1 MFNKHLFFITIKKI
15 IKNMDNIN
23 LIESFSELKDMKNID
38 KNSMVKIMQEVFK
51 TIIAKKYGTAD
62 NFDII
67 VNPNKGDLEI
77 WRNRIVVEDSYE
89 DFDEN
94 LHIRITDANRIEDGF
109 ELGEDFTDELKIA
122 DIGRRSISTIRQFL
136 KSKILDLGKQNIYKK
151 YKERENEIIV
161 GEVHQVTRKEVV
173 ILDDEGAEF
182 ILPRTEQVPGDYF
195 RKGDSVR
202 ALLKSVEIDAG
213 KLHMIL
219 SRTSNKFMEK
229 LFEYEIP
236 EVFDG
241 LVIIKGVVREPG
253 KKAKV
258 AVESYDDR
266 VDVVGTCVGV
276 KGGKI
281 LPIVRELNNENIDII
296 NYTTNSSLYVMRAL
310 GNMKC
315 DVTIDNV
322 TKRAIVTMPSEF
334 ISSSIGKG
342 GLNIKLASKLTGY
355 KIDLYSDDISD
366 EDVHLDDFIDEIDG
380 WIIDQLKEIG
390 CDTAKSVL
398 KHSVS
403 ELVKRTDLE
412 EETIR
417 EVINILSSEFE

>member
-1 MFNKHLFFITIKKI
+1 MFSKHLFLLHIKKI

-51 TIIAKKYGTAD
+51 TIIAKKYGTSD

-89 DFDEN
+89 EFDEN
-94 LHIRITDANRIEDGF
+94 LHIKISDANGIEDGF
-109 ELGEDFTDELKIA
+109 ELGEDFTDELKIS
-122 DIGRRSISTIRQFL
+122 DIGRRSISTIRQVL

-173 ILDDEGAEF
+173 ILDDDGGEF

-202 ALLKSVEIDAG
+202 ALLKSVEMDAG
-213 KLHMIL
+213 KLNMIL

-241 LVIIKGVVREPG
+241 LVIIKGIVREPG
-253 KKAKV
+253 RKAKV

-296 NYTTNSSLYVMRAL
+296 NYTTNNSLYVMRAL

-315 DVTIDNV
+315 DVTIDDV

-355 KIDLYSDDISD
+355 KIDLYSDDITD
-366 EDVHLDDFIDEIDG
+366 EDVHLSLIHI
-380 WIIDQLKEIG
+380 
-390 CDTAKSVL
+390 
-398 KHSVS
+398 
-403 ELVKRTDLE
+403 
-412 EETIR
+412 
-417 EVINILSSEFE
+417 

>member
-1 MFNKHLFFITIKKI
+1 
-15 IKNMDNIN
+15 MDNIN

-51 TIIAKKYGTAD
+51 TIIAKKYGTSD

-89 DFDEN
+89 EFDEN
-94 LHIRITDANRIEDGF
+94 LHIRISDANRIEDGF

-122 DIGRRSISTIRQFL
+122 DIGRRSISTIRQVL

-173 ILDDEGAEF
+173 ILDDDGAEF

-241 LVIIKGVVREPG
+241 LVIIKGIVREPG

-315 DVTIDNV
+315 DITIDNV

-355 KIDLYSDDISD
+355 KIDLYSNDIAD

-417 EVINILSSEFE
+417 EVISILGSEFE

>member
-1 MFNKHLFFITIKKI
+1 
-15 IKNMDNIN
+15 MDNIN

>member
-1 MFNKHLFFITIKKI
+1 
-15 IKNMDNIN
+15 MDNIN

-94 LHIRITDANRIEDGF
+94 LHIRISDANRIEDGF

-122 DIGRRSISTIRQFL
+122 DIGRRSISTIRQVL

-241 LVIIKGVVREPG
+241 LIIIKGIVREPG

-296 NYTTNSSLYVMRAL
+296 NYTTNNSLYVMRSL

-417 EVINILSSEFE
+417 EVINILGSEFE

>member
-1 MFNKHLFFITIKKI
+1 
-15 IKNMDNIN
+15 MDNIN

-38 KNSMVKIMQEVFK
+38 KNSMVKIMQEVFR

-89 DFDEN
+89 DYDEN

-109 ELGEDFTDELKIA
+109 ELGEDFADELKIS
-122 DIGRRSISTIRQFL
+122 DIGRRSISTIRQVL

-173 ILDDEGAEF
+173 ILDDDGAEF

-202 ALLKSVEIDAG
+202 ALLKSVEIDGG

-241 LVIIKGVVREPG
+241 LVIIKGIVREPG

-296 NYTTNSSLYVMRAL
+296 NYTTNNSLYVMRSL

-417 EVINILSSEFE
+417 EVISILGSEFE

>member
-1 MFNKHLFFITIKKI
+1 
-15 IKNMDNIN
+15 MDNIN

-38 KNSMVKIMQEVFK
+38 KNSMVKIMQEVFR

-89 DFDEN
+89 DYDEN

-109 ELGEDFTDELKIA
+109 ELGEDFVDELKIS
-122 DIGRRSISTIRQFL
+122 DIGRRSISTIRQVL

-241 LVIIKGVVREPG
+241 LVIIKGIVREPG

-296 NYTTNSSLYVMRAL
+296 NYTTNNSLYVMRSL

>member
-1 MFNKHLFFITIKKI
+1 
-15 IKNMDNIN
+15 MDNIN

-94 LHIRITDANRIEDGF
+94 LHIRISDANRIEDGF

-122 DIGRRSISTIRQFL
+122 DIGRRSISTIRQVL

-241 LVIIKGVVREPG
+241 LIIIKVIVREPG

-296 NYTTNSSLYVMRAL
+296 NYTTNNSLYVMRSL

>member
-1 MFNKHLFFITIKKI
+1 
-15 IKNMDNIN
+15 MDNIN

-51 TIIAKKYGTAD
+51 TIIAKKYGTSD

-77 WRNRIVVEDSYE
+77 WRNRTVVEDSYE
-89 DFDEN
+89 EFDEN
-94 LHIRITDANRIEDGF
+94 LHIKISDANRIEDGF
-109 ELGEDFTDELKIA
+109 ELGEDFTDELKIS
-122 DIGRRSISTIRQFL
+122 DIGRRSISTIRQVL

-173 ILDDEGAEF
+173 ILDDDGGEF

-202 ALLKSVEIDAG
+202 ALLKSVEMDAG
-213 KLHMIL
+213 KLNMIL

-241 LVIIKGVVREPG
+241 LVIIKGIVREPG
-253 KKAKV
+253 RKAKV

-296 NYTTNSSLYVMRAL
+296 NYTTNNSLYVMRAL

-315 DVTIDNV
+315 DVTIDDV

-355 KIDLYSDDISD
+355 KIDLYSDDITD

-380 WIIDQLKEIG
+380 WIIDQLKEVG

-417 EVINILSSEFE
+417 EVINILGSEFE

>member
-1 MFNKHLFFITIKKI
+1 
-15 IKNMDNIN
+15 MDNIN

-122 DIGRRSISTIRQFL
+122 DIGRRSISTIRQVL

-241 LVIIKGVVREPG
+241 LVIIKGIVREPG

-296 NYTTNSSLYVMRAL
+296 NYTTNNSLYVMRSL

-417 EVINILSSEFE
+417 EVINILGSEFE

>member
-1 MFNKHLFFITIKKI
+1 
-15 IKNMDNIN
+15 MDNIN

-122 DIGRRSISTIRQFL
+122 DIGRRSISTIRQVL

-241 LVIIKGVVREPG
+241 LVIIKGIVREPG

-417 EVINILSSEFE
+417 EVINILGSEFE

>member
-1 MFNKHLFFITIKKI
+1 
-15 IKNMDNIN
+15 MDNIN

-89 DFDEN
+89 DFDDN
-94 LHIRITDANRIEDGF
+94 LHIKITDANRIEDGF

-122 DIGRRSISTIRQFL
+122 DIGRRSISTIRQVL

-151 YKERENEIIV
+151 YKERENEIIL
-161 GEVHQVTRKEVV
+161 GEVYQVTRKEVV
-173 ILDDEGAEF
+173 ILDDEGVEF
-182 ILPRTEQVPGDYF
+182 ILPRAEQVPGDYF

-241 LVIIKGVVREPG
+241 LVIIKGIVREPG

-296 NYTTNSSLYVMRAL
+296 NFTTNNSLYVMRAL

-315 DVTIDNV
+315 DVTIDDV
-322 TKRAIVTMPSEF
+322 TKRAIVTMQSEF

-355 KIDLYSDDISD
+355 KIDLYSNDIAD

-417 EVINILSSEFE
+417 EVISILGSEFE

>member
-1 MFNKHLFFITIKKI
+1 
-15 IKNMDNIN
+15 MDNIN

-94 LHIRITDANRIEDGF
+94 LHIRISDANRIEDGF

-122 DIGRRSISTIRQFL
+122 DIGRRSISTIRQVL

-241 LVIIKGVVREPG
+241 LVIIKGIVREPG

-322 TKRAIVTMPSEF
+322 TKRAIVTMQSEF

-355 KIDLYSDDISD
+355 KIDLYSNDIAD

-417 EVINILSSEFE
+417 EVISILGSEFE

>member
-1 MFNKHLFFITIKKI
+1 
-15 IKNMDNIN
+15 MDNIN

-122 DIGRRSISTIRQFL
+122 DIGRRSISTIRQVL

-161 GEVHQVTRKEVV
+161 GEVHQVTRKEVI
-173 ILDDEGAEF
+173 ILDDDGAEF

-241 LVIIKGVVREPG
+241 LVIIKGIVREPG

-266 VDVVGTCVGV
+266 VDVIGTCVGV

-296 NYTTNSSLYVMRAL
+296 NYTTNNSLYVMRSL

-417 EVINILSSEFE
+417 EVINILGSEFE

>member
-1 MFNKHLFFITIKKI
+1 
-15 IKNMDNIN
+15 MDNIN

-51 TIIAKKYGTAD
+51 TIIAKKYGTSD

-77 WRNRIVVEDSYE
+77 WRNRTVVEDSYE
-89 DFDEN
+89 EFDEN
-94 LHIRITDANRIEDGF
+94 LHIKISDANRIEDGF
-109 ELGEDFTDELKIA
+109 ELGEDFTDELKIS
-122 DIGRRSISTIRQFL
+122 DIGRRSISTIRQVL

-173 ILDDEGAEF
+173 ILDDGGGEF

-202 ALLKSVEIDAG
+202 ALLKSVEMDAG
-213 KLHMIL
+213 KLNMFL

-241 LVIIKGVVREPG
+241 LVIIKGIVREPG
-253 KKAKV
+253 RKAKV

-281 LPIVRELNNENIDII
+281 HPIVRELNNENIDII
-296 NYTTNSSLYVMRAL
+296 NYTTNNSLYVMRAL

-315 DVTIDNV
+315 DVTIDDV

-355 KIDLYSDDISD
+355 KIDLYSDDITD

-398 KHSVS
+398 KYSVS

-417 EVINILSSEFE
+417 EVINILDSEFE

>member
-1 MFNKHLFFITIKKI
+1 
-15 IKNMDNIN
+15 MDNIN

-122 DIGRRSISTIRQFL
+122 DIGRRSISTIRQVL

-161 GEVHQVTRKEVV
+161 GEVHQVTRKEVI
-173 ILDDEGAEF
+173 ILDDDGAEF

-241 LVIIKGVVREPG
+241 LIIIKGIVREPG

-296 NYTTNSSLYVMRAL
+296 NYTTNNSLYVMRSL

-322 TKRAIVTMPSEF
+322 SKRAIVTMPSEF

-417 EVINILSSEFE
+417 EVINILGSEFE

>member
-1 MFNKHLFFITIKKI
+1 
-15 IKNMDNIN
+15 MDNIN

-51 TIIAKKYGTAD
+51 TIIAKKYGTSD

-77 WRNRIVVEDSYE
+77 WRNRTVVEDSYE
-89 DFDEN
+89 EFDEN
-94 LHIRITDANRIEDGF
+94 LHIKISDANRIEDGF
-109 ELGEDFTDELKIA
+109 ELGEDFTDELKIS
-122 DIGRRSISTIRQFL
+122 DIGRRSISTIRQVL

-161 GEVHQVTRKEVV
+161 GEVHQVTRKEVI
-173 ILDDEGAEF
+173 ILDDDGGEF

-202 ALLKSVEIDAG
+202 ALLKSVEIDGG

-241 LVIIKGVVREPG
+241 LVIIKGIVREPG
-253 KKAKV
+253 RKAKV

-296 NYTTNSSLYVMRAL
+296 NYTTNNSLYVMRAL

-315 DVTIDNV
+315 DVTIDDV

-355 KIDLYSDDISD
+355 KIDLYSDDITD
-366 EDVHLDDFIDEIDG
+366 EDVHLDDFVDEIDG

-398 KHSVS
+398 KYSVS

-417 EVINILSSEFE
+417 EVINILDSEFE

>member
-1 MFNKHLFFITIKKI
+1 
-15 IKNMDNIN
+15 MDNIN

-51 TIIAKKYGTAD
+51 TIIAKKYGTSD

-94 LHIRITDANRIEDGF
+94 LHIRISDANRIEDGF

-122 DIGRRSISTIRQFL
+122 DIGRRSISTIRQVL

-241 LVIIKGVVREPG
+241 LVIIKGIVREPG

-322 TKRAIVTMPSEF
+322 TKRAIVTMQSEF

-355 KIDLYSDDISD
+355 KIDLYSNDIAD

-417 EVINILSSEFE
+417 EVISILGSEFE

>member
-1 MFNKHLFFITIKKI
+1 
-15 IKNMDNIN
+15 MDNIN

-94 LHIRITDANRIEDGF
+94 LHIRISDANRIEDGF

-122 DIGRRSISTIRQFL
+122 DIGRRSISTIRQVL

-241 LVIIKGVVREPG
+241 LVIIKGIVREPG

-296 NYTTNSSLYVMRAL
+296 NYTTNNSLYVMRSL

-417 EVINILSSEFE
+417 EVINILGSEFE

>member
-1 MFNKHLFFITIKKI
+1 
-15 IKNMDNIN
+15 MDNIN

-51 TIIAKKYGTAD
+51 TIIAKKYGTSD

-77 WRNRIVVEDSYE
+77 WRNRTVVEDSYE
-89 DFDEN
+89 EFDEN
-94 LHIRITDANRIEDGF
+94 LHIKISDANRIEDGF
-109 ELGEDFTDELKIA
+109 ELGEDFTDELKIS
-122 DIGRRSISTIRQFL
+122 DIGRRSISTIRQVL

-173 ILDDEGAEF
+173 ILDDDGGEF

-202 ALLKSVEIDAG
+202 ALLKSVEMDAG
-213 KLHMIL
+213 KLNMIL

-241 LVIIKGVVREPG
+241 LVIIKGIVREPG
-253 KKAKV
+253 RKAKV

-296 NYTTNSSLYVMRAL
+296 NYTTNNSLYVMRAL

-315 DVTIDNV
+315 DVTIDDV

-355 KIDLYSDDISD
+355 KIDLYSDDITD

-403 ELVKRTDLE
+403 DLVKRTDLE

-417 EVINILSSEFE
+417 EVINILGSEFE

>member
-1 MFNKHLFFITIKKI
+1 
-15 IKNMDNIN
+15 MDNIN

-51 TIIAKKYGTAD
+51 TIIAKKYGTSD

-77 WRNRIVVEDSYE
+77 WRNRTVVEDSYE
-89 DFDEN
+89 EFDEN
-94 LHIRITDANRIEDGF
+94 LHIKISDANRIEDGF
-109 ELGEDFTDELKIA
+109 ELGEDFTDELKIS
-122 DIGRRSISTIRQFL
+122 DIGRRSISTIRQVL

-173 ILDDEGAEF
+173 ILDDDGGEF

-202 ALLKSVEIDAG
+202 ALLKSVEMDAG
-213 KLHMIL
+213 KLNMFL

-241 LVIIKGVVREPG
+241 LVIIKGIVREPG
-253 KKAKV
+253 RKAKV

-281 LPIVRELNNENIDII
+281 HPIVRELNNENIDII
-296 NYTTNSSLYVMRAL
+296 NYTTNNSLYVMRAL

-315 DVTIDNV
+315 DVTIDDV

-355 KIDLYSDDISD
+355 KIDLYSDDITD

-398 KHSVS
+398 KYSVS

-417 EVINILSSEFE
+417 EVINILDSEFE

>member
-1 MFNKHLFFITIKKI
+1 
-15 IKNMDNIN
+15 MDNIN

-94 LHIRITDANRIEDGF
+94 LHIRISDANSIEDGF

-122 DIGRRSISTIRQFL
+122 DIGRRSISTIRQVL

-241 LVIIKGVVREPG
+241 LIIIKVIVREPG

-296 NYTTNSSLYVMRAL
+296 NYTTNNSLYVMRSL

>member
-1 MFNKHLFFITIKKI
+1 
-15 IKNMDNIN
+15 MDNIN

-38 KNSMVKIMQEVFK
+38 KNSMVKIMQEVFR

-89 DFDEN
+89 DYDEN

-109 ELGEDFTDELKIA
+109 ELGEDFADELKIS
-122 DIGRRSISTIRQFL
+122 DIGRRSISTIRQVL

-241 LVIIKGVVREPG
+241 LVIIKGIVREPG

-296 NYTTNSSLYVMRAL
+296 NYTTNNSLYVMRSL

-417 EVINILSSEFE
+417 EVINILGSEFE

>member
-1 MFNKHLFFITIKKI
+1 
-15 IKNMDNIN
+15 MDNIN

-89 DFDEN
+89 AFDEN

-122 DIGRRSISTIRQFL
+122 DIGRRSISTIRQVL

-241 LVIIKGVVREPG
+241 LVIIKGIVREPG

-296 NYTTNSSLYVMRAL
+296 NYTTNNSLYVMRSL

>member
-1 MFNKHLFFITIKKI
+1 
-15 IKNMDNIN
+15 MDNIN

-94 LHIRITDANRIEDGF
+94 LHIRISDANRIEDGF

-122 DIGRRSISTIRQFL
+122 DIGRRSISTIRQVL

-241 LVIIKGVVREPG
+241 LVIIKGIVREPG

-355 KIDLYSDDISD
+355 KIDLYSNDIAD

>member
-1 MFNKHLFFITIKKI
+1 
-15 IKNMDNIN
+15 MDNIN

-122 DIGRRSISTIRQFL
+122 DIGRRSISTIRQVL

>member
-1 MFNKHLFFITIKKI
+1 
-15 IKNMDNIN
+15 MDNIN

-38 KNSMVKIMQEVFK
+38 KNSMVKIMQEVFR

-89 DFDEN
+89 DYDEN

-109 ELGEDFTDELKIA
+109 ELGEDFADELKIS
-122 DIGRRSISTIRQFL
+122 DIGRRSISTIRQVL

-241 LVIIKGVVREPG
+241 LIIIKGIVREPG

-296 NYTTNSSLYVMRAL
+296 NYTTNNSLYVMRAL
-310 GNMKC
+310 GNIKC

-403 ELVKRTDLE
+403 ELLKRTDLE